1 VAQWIARGEKRSVAL
16 QEKLPIYIR
25 YMTTEVQ
32 DGRIRIYDDIYGD
45 DKMLIDRY
53 FRKKF

>member
-1 VAQWIARGEKRSVAL
+1 
-16 QEKLPIYIR
+16 
-25 YMTTEVQ
+25 MTTEVQ